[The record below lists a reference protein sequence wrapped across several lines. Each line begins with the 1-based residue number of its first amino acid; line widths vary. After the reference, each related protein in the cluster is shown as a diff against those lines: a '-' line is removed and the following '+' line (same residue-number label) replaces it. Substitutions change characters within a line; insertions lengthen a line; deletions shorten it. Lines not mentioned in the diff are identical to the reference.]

1 MDTKH
6 RAKAPRRRHRGFS
19 LVEAAVV
26 LAVTAIVATA
36 AAPGLASLIDGRRL
50 DGAAHALAADVQFV
64 RTEAVAR
71 NLAIRLSFHEAP
83 GGGTCWVVHTGLAAQ
98 CSCGD
103 GPPAI
108 CSGGA
113 LEIKTVVLGSID
125 RVSVRANV
133 ASIAFDPLHG
143 TSTPTGTLRL
153 VDANGKAVH
162 HIVNVMGRVRSCTP
176 SGVPGWRAC

>member
-6 RAKAPRRRHRGFS
+6 DTHRRPRRQNGFS
-19 LVEAAVV
+19 LIEAMV
-26 LAVTAIVATA
+26 LVAVTAVIATA
-36 AAPGLASLIDGRRL
+36 AVPSLVAFIDGRRL
-50 DGAAHALAADVQFV
+50 DAAATALAADIQFV

-71 NLAIRLSFHEAP
+71 NQPIRISFHAD
-83 GGGTCWVVHTGLAAQ
+83 GASTCWVVHTGAATE

-103 GPPAI
+103 VAPAV
-108 CSGGA
+108 CTAGA
-113 LEIKTVVLGSID
+113 LEIKTMVLGTAD

-133 ASIAFDPLHG
+133 TSIAFDPLHG

-153 VDANGKAVH
+153 VDTGGRAVH

-176 SGVPGWRAC
+176 NGVPGWRAC

>member
-6 RAKAPRRRHRGFS
+6 DTQRRPRRQHGFS
-19 LVEAAVV
+19 LIEAMV
-26 LAVTAIVATA
+26 LVAVTATVATA
-36 AAPGLASLIDGRRL
+36 AVPSLVAFIDGRRL
-50 DGAAHALAADVQFV
+50 DAVATALAADVQFV

-71 NLAIRLSFHEAP
+71 NRPIRISFHAD
-83 GGGTCWVVHTGLAAQ
+83 GANTCWVVHTGAAAE

-103 GPPAI
+103 AAPAV
-108 CSGGA
+108 CTAGA
-113 LEIKTVVLGSID
+113 GEIKTVVLAAAD

-153 VDANGKAVH
+153 VDTGGRAVH
-162 HIVNVMGRVRSCTP
+162 HVVNVMGRVRSCTP
-176 SGVPGWRAC
+176 NGVPGWRAC